1 MMTADEIMA
10 ETLGEPTMM
19 LSYIFYPAR
28 RPQRAANES
37 AIAGK
42 SDGIG
47 NE

>member
-10 ETLGEPTMM
+10 ETLRKPTMT
-19 LSYIFYPAR
+19 LSYIFYPAC
-28 RPQRAANES
+28 RPRQAADES